1 MYKELPD
8 RMYMVFRHLNSEVEY
23 IRADLHQAEVDALHA
38 ECDRLTA
45 LVGNKNRCSWEPAN
59 DEDGWWLIACE
70 GRFIYDDGGPVEN
83 GYKFCPYCGGEIW
96 MGEGE

>member
-1 MYKELPD
+1 MYKEVPD

-45 LVGNKNRCSWEPAN
+45 MMEPTSSCGWKQDQDGN
-59 DEDGWWLIACE
+59 WWTSC
-70 GRFIYDDGGPVEN
+70 GKGFTFVDGGPVEN
-83 GYKFCPYCGGEIW
+83 GFKFCPYCGGEIW
-96 MGEGE
+96 MGQEE